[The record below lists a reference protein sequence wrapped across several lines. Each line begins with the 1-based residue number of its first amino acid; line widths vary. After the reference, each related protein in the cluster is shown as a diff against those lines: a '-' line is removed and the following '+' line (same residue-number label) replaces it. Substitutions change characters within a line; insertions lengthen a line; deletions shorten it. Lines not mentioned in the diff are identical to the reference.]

1 MDCFWTVASMQD
13 ISCLV
18 HQCAFESDLDVHII
32 ESLECTRFI
41 KPCPRVDKERIR
53 AISRVNK
60 FVQYVISANL

>member
-18 HQCAFESDLDVHII
+18 HQCAFESDLDLHVT

-41 KPCPRVDKERIR
+41 
-53 AISRVNK
+53 ISPAQ
-60 FVQYVISANL
+60 FAS